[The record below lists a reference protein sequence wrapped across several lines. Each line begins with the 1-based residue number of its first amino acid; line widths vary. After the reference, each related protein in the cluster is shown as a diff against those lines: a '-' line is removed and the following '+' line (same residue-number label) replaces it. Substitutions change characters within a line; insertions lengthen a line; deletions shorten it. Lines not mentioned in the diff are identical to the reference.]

1 MFFECSKIVRLICVN
16 IYERIVA
23 VRIIIRIDI
32 NDIYFENN
40 SLYIRCLHKEESVCE
55 IIFIK
60 HLAHSKNTFYLCT
73 IKRTIKKRFFSLIY
87 SFIAFYI

>member
-40 SLYIRCLHKEESVCE
+40 SLYIRCLHK
-55 IIFIK
+55 
-60 HLAHSKNTFYLCT
+60 
-73 IKRTIKKRFFSLIY
+73 
-87 SFIAFYI
+87 

>member
-1 MFFECSKIVRLICVN
+1 MDVGCFLIVRLICVN

-40 SLYIRCLHKEESVCE
+40 SLYIRCLHKEESVCK

-73 IKRTIKKRFFSLIY
+73 IKRTIFEHSKNKNLS
-87 SFIAFYI
+87 SYIPTY